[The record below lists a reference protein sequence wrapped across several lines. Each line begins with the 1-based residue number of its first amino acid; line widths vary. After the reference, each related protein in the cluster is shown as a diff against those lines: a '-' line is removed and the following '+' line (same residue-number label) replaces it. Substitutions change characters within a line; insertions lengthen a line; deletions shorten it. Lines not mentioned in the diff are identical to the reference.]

1 MQAGIAAERSLDAMT
16 QANEQ
21 LRVDLEKWHEATNK
35 EMSQLMREVAD
46 NHIGYHQKVCG
57 VALRCDK
64 CSHVCTSPLLSFL
77 LPLSSSPLPS
87 SIHLPFS
94 LLFTL
99 PLSPPRSVRLLQR
112 SVCYYWSAQC
122 FDEWEKMLKLLKNI
136 STVTPIERDKHP
148 AETEA
153 ALLETS
159 TDS

>member
-1 MQAGIAAERSLDAMT
+1 MT

-57 VALRCDK
+57 GALRCNK
-64 CSHVCTSPLLSFL
+64 CSHIRTFPLPLSFL

-99 PLSPPRSVRLLQR
+99 PLLPVASDYCNVQF
-112 SVCYYWSAQC
+112 CYYWSAQC

-136 STVTPIERDKHP
+136 STVPPIERDKHL

>member
-1 MQAGIAAERSLDAMT
+1 MAEDREKRKKAHDEATATGKIQKIPKLAGELEKAGIAAERSLDAMT

-46 NHIGYHQKVCG
+46 NHIGYHQK
-57 VALRCDK
+57 
-64 CSHVCTSPLLSFL
+64 
-77 LPLSSSPLPS
+77 
-87 SIHLPFS
+87 
-94 LLFTL
+94 
-99 PLSPPRSVRLLQR
+99 
-112 SVCYYWSAQC
+112 C